1 MKRAYLLIVLMLLA
15 GMLLPACQAP
25 SGGEEAAPAD
35 ETGAEDSS
43 VELHIFHFKVNLQT
57 EWQALTDEYS
67 EMNPN
72 VTFINEII
80 GGGSQWM
87 PILKSKFAAGHG
99 PDIFIVEGTAQ
110 ADVFSDYLSDLSDEP
125 WVDRAVPFARDGLKI
140 DGKIMGMPVNLEGY
154 GYIYNKAIFE
164 AAGVTERPRTLAELE
179 AAAEKISAAGTT
191 PFGTGYGEW
200 WVNGL
205 HLVNI
210 PFARQDDPQAFI
222 DAVYDGGETMAGTEE
237 FVALQKL
244 IDLNVAHGE
253 RNPLTT
259 DNRKQV
265 EMFVNGDVA
274 MIQQGNWK
282 EKDILEANPDAQ
294 IGLLPMPLSNDA
306 EAADKL
312 AVGVPFYFVV
322 NSDSSPEEQAAAREF
337 LNFLVGSERGKEY
350 LVQEF
355 GFIPAYK
362 DIEPTGLGGI
372 SQDIL
377 RYASDD
383 KTIPWMFGQFPD
395 GAPNEMSDAMQ
406 KYVAGEADW
415 PTTLQTLD
423 DIWRR
428 LID

>member
-1 MKRAYLLIVLMLLA
+1 MKRTYLLIAFLLMVGL
-15 GMLLPACQAP
+15 LLPACQQAEP
-25 SGGEEAAPAD
+25 AEEEAS
-35 ETGAEDSS
+35 AEDASL
-43 VELHIFHFKVNLQT
+43 ELHIFHFKVNLQA

-72 VTFINEII
+72 ITFINEII

-110 ADVFSDYLSDLSDEP
+110 ADIFSDYLTDLSDEP

-140 DGKIMGMPVNLEGY
+140 DDKIMGMPVNLEGY
-154 GYIYNKAIFE
+154 GYIYNKEIFE
-164 AAGVTERPRTLAELE
+164 EAGITERPRTLEELE
-179 AAAEKISAAGTT
+179 AAAEKIEAIGVT

-205 HLVNI
+205 HLMNI
-210 PFARQDDPQAFI
+210 PFARQDDPQAFM
-222 DAVYDGGETMAGTEE
+222 DAMYAGEETLAGTGE
-237 FVALQKL
+237 FAALQQL
-244 IDLNVAHGE
+244 IDLNVAYGE
-253 RNPLTT
+253 DNPLTT

-294 IGLLPMPLSNDA
+294 IGLLPMPLSNSA

-322 NSDSSPEEQAAAREF
+322 NGDSSPEEQEAAREF
-337 LNFLVGSERGKEY
+337 LNFLVGSDRGKEY

-355 GFIPAYK
+355 GFIPSYR

-377 RYASDD
+377 TYASDD

-395 GAPNEMSDAMQ
+395 GSPNEMSDAIQ

-423 DIWRR
+423 AIWER
-428 LID
+428 LKD